1 MEEKIIIAGPC
12 SVESPEQLL
21 AAAKGLQAT
30 SIDYLRGG
38 IWKPRTR
45 PGSYEGIGAEGIA
58 WMQDVRRALNMP
70 IITEVANA
78 KQVEIALKAEFDA
91 LWLGARTTVNP
102 FYVQEIAEALRGTNL
117 PIFIKNPINPDLNL
131 WVGAIERIQKLT
143 NGNISAIHRGFQ
155 AFRKYTYRNQPQ
167 WSIPVAL
174 KRVFPEIKLLC
185 DPSHIAGHSSMVPEI
200 AQHAY
205 DLQFDGLMVEVHPQP
220 AEAMSDAAQQLT
232 PQDFIAMLNQLII
245 RDNKTDDVLVNEK
258 LHHLRQRIDALDEQ
272 LINILAE
279 RMRIS
284 SNIGELKSDEGIAIL
299 QPERWKW
306 ILENAI
312 KMGDGLDVSEE
323 FLTALFNIIHN
334 GSINRQID
342 VMRRSIHDE
351 G

>member
-143 NGNISAIHRGFQ
+143 NGNIAAIHRGFQ